1 MKIGVIGNSIK
12 ESLPD
17 AIEALVKLGPKYN
30 IEFFIHDEL
39 SQSLKKKL
47 GDVFS
52 QKQYLPSVELVAKSD
67 VIVAFG
73 GDGTILSAARM
84 VGKSAVPILGINL
97 GKLGFLA
104 EVSLEELESFIQDV
118 ITGEHITEERMMLK
132 TTIEKDKSELYSMN
146 DVVIDNST
154 SSRLIHISVY
164 VNGEYLVSYSGDGII
179 LATPTGSTA
188 YSLAAGGPIVVP
200 TTSVFVIQPISPHS
214 LSARTVIV
222 PDTST
227 IRIVVEH
234 LSNEARV
241 TADGQTEKIYAPPLD
256 IIIRKAEYSVKLIK
270 RKDRSYYDVL
280 RAKLLWGSDIRMV
293 KGKLDEH
300 D

>member
-12 ESLPD
+12 GSLPD
-17 AIEALVKLGPKYN
+17 AIETLLKLGSKYN
-30 IEFFIHDEL
+30 LEFFIHDEL
-39 SQSLKKKL
+39 SQLLKKKVGNAL
-47 GDVFS
+47 L
-52 QKQYLPSVELVAKSD
+52 QKQYLPSSELVTESD
-67 VIVAFG
+67 VIIAFG

-84 VGKSAVPILGINL
+84 VGKSDVPILGINL

-104 EVSLEELESFIQDV
+104 EVSLEEMEAFIQDV
-118 ITGEHITEERMMLK
+118 ISGQHVIEERMMLK
-132 TTIEKDKSELYSMN
+132 TTIEKDKSELYSLN

-200 TTSVFVIQPISPHS
+200 TTQVIEIQPISPHS
-214 LSARTVIV
+214 LSARTVII

-241 TADGQTEKIYAPPLD
+241 TADGQTEKIYTPPLD
-256 IIIRKAEYSVKLIK
+256 IYVRKAEYSVKLIK

-280 RAKLLWGSDIRMV
+280 RTKLLWGSDIRLV
-293 KGKLDEH
+293 KGKSDELD
-300 D
+300 

>member
-1 MKIGVIGNSIK
+1 MRIGVIGNNNK

-17 AIEALVKLGPKYN
+17 AIDTLLKLGPQYN
-30 IEFFIHDEL
+30 LEFFIHDEL

-47 GDVFS
+47 GNVLS
-52 QKQYLPSVELVAKSD
+52 QKQYLPSAELVAESD

-84 VGKSAVPILGINL
+84 VGKSDVPILGINL

-104 EVSLEELESFIQDV
+104 EGSLEELEPFIRDI
-118 ITGEHITEERMMLK
+118 ITGQHVTEERMMLK
-132 TTIEKDKSELYSMN
+132 TTIEKDKSELYSLN

-200 TTSVFVIQPISPHS
+200 TTGVIVVQPISPHS
-214 LSARTVIV
+214 LSARTVII

-234 LSNEARV
+234 LSNEARL
-241 TADGQTEKIYAPPLD
+241 TADGQTEKIFAPPLD
-256 IIIRKAEYSVKLIK
+256 IYIRKAEYSVKLIK

-280 RAKLLWGSDIRMV
+280 RAKLLWGSDIRLV
-293 KGKLDEH
+293 KGKSDEH
-300 D
+300 H

>member
-104 EVSLEELESFIQDV
+104 EVSLEELEPFIQDV
-118 ITGEHITEERMMLK
+118 MAGEHITEERMMLK

-200 TTSVFVIQPISPHS
+200 TTSVIVIQPISPHS

-241 TADGQTEKIYAPPLD
+241 TADGQIEKIYAPPLD

>member
-17 AIEALVKLGPKYN
+17 AISALLTLGPKYN
-30 IEFFIHDEL
+30 LEFFIHNDLFQTLEKKFGEDL
-39 SQSLKKKL
+39 SRRQ
-47 GDVFS
+47 F
-52 QKQYLPSVELVAKSD
+52 LPSDELVAKSD

-84 VGKSAVPILGINL
+84 VGRSAVPILGINL

-104 EVSLEELESFIQDV
+104 EVSLEELEPFIQDV
-118 ITGEHITEERMMLK
+118 IAGEHVIEERMLIK
-132 TTIEKDKSELYSMN
+132 TTIERDKSELYSMN

-164 VNGEYLVSYSGDGII
+164 VNGDYLVSYSGDGII

-214 LSARTVIV
+214 LSARTVII
-222 PDTST
+222 PDTSA

-241 TADGQTEKIYAPPLD
+241 TADGQTEKIFTPPLD
-256 IIIRKAEYSVKLIK
+256 IYVRKAEYSVKLIK

-280 RAKLLWGSDIRMV
+280 RAKLLWGSDIRLV
-293 KGKLDEH
+293 KGKTDEH
-300 D
+300 H

>member
-200 TTSVFVIQPISPHS
+200 TTSVIVIQPISPHS

>member
-1 MKIGVIGNSIK
+1 MKIGVIGNSTK

-30 IEFFIHDEL
+30 IDFFIHDEL
-39 SQSLKKKL
+39 SLSLKKKL
-47 GDVFS
+47 GNVFS
-52 QKQYLPSVELVAKSD
+52 QKQYLPSVELVEKSD
-67 VIVAFG
+67 IIVAFG

-104 EVSLEELESFIQDV
+104 EVSLEELEPFIQDV
-118 ITGEHITEERMMLK
+118 MAREHITEERMMLK
-132 TTIEKDKSELYSMN
+132 TTIEKDNSELYSLN

-200 TTSVFVIQPISPHS
+200 TTSVIVIQPISPHS
-214 LSARTVIV
+214 LSARTVII
-222 PDTST
+222 PDTSI

-256 IIIRKAEYSVKLIK
+256 IIIRKAEFSVKLIK

-280 RAKLLWGSDIRMV
+280 RAKLLWGSDIRIV
-293 KGKLDEH
+293 KGKLNERD
-300 D
+300 